1 MRARP
6 VTHRTPAPF
15 RQARAICEP
24 AGMRILLALFLVLP
38 VLAATPAASQE
49 RRCGWIHN
57 PTPANW
63 WLIDRDGRWDI
74 AFQGEARPPGMDE
87 IPDLTTREW
96 VRTNNWYGY
105 GCACMSVTTDP
116 AARRILSIGTVQQIP
131 LARCRGDR
139 ALPPG

>member
-1 MRARP
+1 MIRHARLLP
-6 VTHRTPAPF
+6 LLLV
-15 RQARAICEP
+15 
-24 AGMRILLALFLVLP
+24 LLAAPAV
-38 VLAATPAASQE
+38 AAE

-74 AFQGEARPPGMDE
+74 AFQGENRPPGMDS

-96 VRTNNWYGY
+96 QRVNGWYGY
-105 GCACMSVTTDP
+105 GCACMTVVTDP
-116 AARRILSIGTVQQIP
+116 AARRIRRIVEDSVQQLP
-131 LARCRGDR
+131 LARCRADR